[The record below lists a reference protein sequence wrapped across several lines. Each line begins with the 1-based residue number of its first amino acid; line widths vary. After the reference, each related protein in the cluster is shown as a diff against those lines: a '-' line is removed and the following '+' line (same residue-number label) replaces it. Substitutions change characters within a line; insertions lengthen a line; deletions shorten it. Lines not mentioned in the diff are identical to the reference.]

1 MSDKEYLITYKKNG
15 TLDFGWFDTEEEM
28 RDFHEENKD
37 IEIID
42 SVRILNAEEID
53 LSK

>member
-1 MSDKEYLITYKKNG
+1 
-15 TLDFGWFDTEEEM
+15 M
-28 RDFHEENKD
+28 RDFYEENKD

-42 SVRILNAEEID
+42 SVRIWNAQEID

>member
-1 MSDKEYLITYKKNG
+1 MSDKEYLLTYKKNG
-15 TLDFGWFDTEEEM
+15 TTDFDWFDTEEEM
-28 RDFHEENKD
+28 RNFYEENKN

-42 SVRILNAEEID
+42 SIRIWNVQEID